1 MKSGNCAIIS
11 INFCL
16 AESTQFCEK
25 IGSHD
30 CPHAAKNQKAPSDE
44 CVCSLISLITT
55 EFTIETFAQALAS
68 KVLEISD
75 LLAFLA
81 IVAAATLFFIFG
93 YYCFC
98 NSSGEG
104 ALLSKLN
111 QLESSLL
118 ASHKENAIL
127 KHNLMSTRQKLVS
140 IEDNSF
146 GSNDMVVSIKKELEE
161 ELVEKARLQE
171 QITSLQKELENA
183 ADAGIELN
191 KIVSELLSNQTGD
204 ENIIS
209 SVEELQK
216 QLNEQQSKYTHTIY
230 SNISSRFL
238 LNTLYVLFLFHN
250 NRYNF
255 GN

>member
-11 INFCL
+11 INFSL

-30 CPHAAKNQKAPSDE
+30 CPHAAKNQKPPSDE
-44 CVCSLISLITT
+44 CVCSLKSLITT

-75 LLAFLA
+75 LLAFLT

-216 QLNEQQSKYTHTIY
+216 QLNEQQSKYHTQSIPT
-230 SNISSRFL
+230 SIKIAS
-238 LNTLYVLFLFHN
+238 
-250 NRYNF
+250 
-255 GN
+255 

>member
-1 MKSGNCAIIS
+1 M
-11 INFCL
+11 
-16 AESTQFCEK
+16 
-25 IGSHD
+25 
-30 CPHAAKNQKAPSDE
+30 
-44 CVCSLISLITT
+44 ITT

-75 LLAFLA
+75 LLAFLT

-216 QLNEQQSKYTHTIY
+216 QLNEQQSKYHTQSIPT
-230 SNISSRFL
+230 SIKIAS
-238 LNTLYVLFLFHN
+238 
-250 NRYNF
+250 
-255 GN
+255 